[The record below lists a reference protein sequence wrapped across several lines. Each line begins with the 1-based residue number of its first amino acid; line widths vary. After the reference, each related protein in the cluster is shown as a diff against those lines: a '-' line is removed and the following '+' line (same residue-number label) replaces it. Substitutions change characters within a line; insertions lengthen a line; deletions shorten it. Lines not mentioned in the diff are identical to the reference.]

1 MEESQTVSEDKRTEK
16 GKFPKF
22 IILFPS
28 PYTPPI
34 FFAVRSPPLELITA
48 ECKVDIAGR
57 KGTLGSLARFFFVEL

>member
-1 MEESQTVSEDKRTEK
+1 MEESQTVSEDKRTER

-22 IILFPS
+22 IILSPS
-28 PYTPPI
+28 PYTPI
-34 FFAVRSPPLELITA
+34 FFAVRSSPLELIAA